1 MDFYEFWAC
10 FTGAYGSLCFRKR
23 SGKWTLKAQVC
34 RNRKVVENGEKFVA
48 GAIKACARRCTHT
61 KREYLRNK
69 KGIARYAIS
78 VANYGL
84 SKLMLC

>member
-10 FTGAYGSLCFRKR
+10 FHIEVDKTGVYGSLCFRKR

-34 RNRKVVENGEKFVA
+34 LNAKVVENGEKIVA

-61 KREYLRNK
+61 IN
-69 KGIARYAIS
+69 G
-78 VANYGL
+78 
-84 SKLMLC
+84 

>member
-34 RNRKVVENGEKFVA
+34 RNRKVVENGEKIVA
-48 GAIKACARRCTHT
+48 GAIKACARRC
-61 KREYLRNK
+61 
-69 KGIARYAIS
+69 IARYAIS